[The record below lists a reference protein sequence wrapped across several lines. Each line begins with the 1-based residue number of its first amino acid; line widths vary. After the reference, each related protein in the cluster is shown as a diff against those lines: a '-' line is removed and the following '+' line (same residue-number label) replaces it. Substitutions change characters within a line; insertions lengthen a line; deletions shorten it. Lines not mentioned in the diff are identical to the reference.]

1 MTRSI
6 FKKYNEEKTA
16 IRLWIGA
23 IIGFCFGVG
32 LIYGIINYG

>member
-6 FKKYNEEKTA
+6 FKKNNEEETA

-23 IIGFCFGVG
+23 IGFCLFVG